1 MENVVI
7 RPFIKILPRHKALI
21 KSSLLLPL
29 TPRDFNSFLLF
40 LFIEVQVQKRL
51 RSMSQSIIIS
61 RVVLDPLRI
70 SFTLGHPFQIQFSG
84 EL

>member
-21 KSSLLLPL
+21 KSSLLLLL

-40 LFIEVQVQKRL
+40 LTIAIH
-51 RSMSQSIIIS
+51 RSAESEETSQY
-61 RVVLDPLRI
+61 VPVNNY
-70 SFTLGHPFQIQFSG
+70 F
-84 EL
+84 